1 MARATPRASGPLLL
15 PLILVGVGGV
25 VLLQNFLVLPAFN
38 LAIIIPLLLIVAGG
52 VVLWRGDLVLN
63 SESRPFGITRGSS
76 ENASLEVNAAE
87 IDVTLH
93 ALETPERLIAGH
105 YAVNT
110 RPELLVEGKRVLL
123 RFDRARTP
131 WYAQADWELV
141 LAPRLPWQI
150 VMSTSLGQIRAD
162 LTSLVIDKA
171 LISTGVGDIHLVAPY
186 EAASA
191 IALKSTAG
199 NVHVIT
205 PPEVRTRITVLASR
219 LFGIHVDE
227 TRYEVEAP
235 GVYVA
240 RSADSQYSLVEI
252 IISGTTGDAYLA

>member
-1 MARATPRASGPLLL
+1 MARVTPRAIGPLLL
-15 PLILVGVGGV
+15 PLILIGIGGV
-25 VLLQNFLVLPAFN
+25 ALLQNFLVLPAFN
-38 LAIIIPLLLIVAGG
+38 LTIILPLLLIVAGG

-87 IDVTLH
+87 VDVTLH
-93 ALETPERLIAGH
+93 SLETPERLIAGH

-110 RPELLVEGKRVLL
+110 RPELVVDGRRVLL

-131 WYAQADWELV
+131 WYAQADWELI

-150 VMSTSLGQIRAD
+150 VMSASLGQIRAD
-162 LTSLVIDKA
+162 LSSLVIDKA
-171 LISTGVGDIHLVAPY
+171 LISTGIGHIHLIAPH
-186 EAASA
+186 EAVSA

-199 NVHVIT
+199 DIHVVT
-205 PPEVRTRITVLASR
+205 PPEGRTRITVLASR

-227 TRYEVEAP
+227 SRYEIESP

-240 RSADSQYSLVEI
+240 RSADPQQPLVEI
-252 IISGTTGDAYLA
+252 VVSGTTGDAYLS